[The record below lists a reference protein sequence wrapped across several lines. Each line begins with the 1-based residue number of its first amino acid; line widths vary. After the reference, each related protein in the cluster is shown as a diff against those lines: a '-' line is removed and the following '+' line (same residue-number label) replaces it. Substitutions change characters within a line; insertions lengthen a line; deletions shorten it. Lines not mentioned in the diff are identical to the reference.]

1 MTLPLRHLLAVALFV
16 PFLLAPAAVFVAARY
31 ALDILHDQLNSTTGD
46 DEMEKPLPDL
56 PTAAS
61 RRRTPSNLTLTV
73 DARAHL
79 HRFLLHTLGEESEL
93 REKDNWA
100 ERLGTALND
109 LGAGVENGGWLAG
122 LRRARYVR
130 KRHHDEEEKR
140 RAEEDGRKDKEEE
153 ERARNRTAKGRSKL
167 KEVVVEDE
175 PVDDGPSGELLA
187 ASLEQL
193 REAALRPVV
202 PSAKPSM
209 KHLFLSVSGP
219 PSEPVEDMGFKL
231 IRTTTLHC
239 SFNPG
244 EFALPK
250 SASGEDVREPV
261 VLYGLHEWD
270 ASLLSSDDPFQ
281 VVGGTFVF
289 RGVTAHPQYHA
300 LCRVLRLAVFAYL
313 SLLLEQDLLSN
324 SDVELHYPKVTIPN
338 LPTFPPTVERSS
350 SSADVKEKQLRRRD
364 SGSGLWSF
372 LSKKTE
378 DLLHR
383 ATHVSPLGRRGSV
396 DLAFGQ
402 KVSRA
407 TSLPQGPDGGFLSR
421 RLSML
426 SGSAAPRAP
435 QESENEA
442 QAATFAA
449 VVKRMDAWKDLLS
462 TSPNVAFPPPSFV
475 LSIADKE
482 TQDPTRRPLG
492 DEKAALSSLLG
503 WQGKEPPGKGVVG
516 VSGFVRH
523 QGITVMYSEHVP
535 GASVLSNPPAL
546 SKSDTASIESQIP
559 MRTPCWGHRRKWINY
574 RYYRCGRHWDES
586 LGEAIIRWCEAG
598 EDHCGHPDC
607 QFNRGEH
614 DMRWIHGG
622 LRLLATVSV
631 PTSSDASTSD
641 DSVRMWVSCAVCEK
655 ESPKRIM
662 HDGTY
667 LISFAKFLELLV
679 YSPAIHALSPPLCEH
694 TTFPEKPWA
703 PADTPIPHARF
714 DIIRHFSHKGRVV
727 TMTLADVREVFEV
740 HVPRLQILR
749 RKAGEKKPVPDPT
762 PIQHPTAQG
771 SSVLGES
778 HKVLRREIMRWWQG
792 LSDRMDQLEEKFVSD
807 HPSSFHKSL
816 PRLPS
821 ADDAYEPE
829 DEEQLSTPKV
839 HPKEP
844 PSTPQTLTASLP
856 EESNGTASRSSLS
869 SEEDRTPRPS
879 QFRAGS
885 ASTTDSVLT
894 SSTDLSSSSTT
905 ADGADSLQLL
915 AGLRFKFQQY
925 EQELYSELAHTSEK
939 NLNDVRRSFVTAARG
954 ATKRLAA
961 WEKKHAS
968 GAQGRPGAQAD
979 VLEVPEPEWWKSGCH
994 AVPGGNIIVRED
1006 DWGSIIAFTLST
1018 ADYQRELSNMS
1029 TTRSAPTP
1037 AAAPAPT
1044 EAATSSRPSIF
1055 RAPESFRRFVSG
1067 STPHQPDPDLD
1078 DTGWQEPETYSAVIS
1093 RKEHPREPA
1102 ALAAIRDVLRQK
1114 PSADSGT
1121 SSSLLTAAGITS
1133 GRTSGTE
1140 TPRSARAKP
1149 AVEVSTLAA
1158 DGLVSGMPVTV
1169 ESAGK
1174 ILHEL
1179 EAVSKANAS
1188 RSSLSES
1195 RRLSSGFFEATIRRG
1210 KASSLMTDG
1219 DGSTIQDGAGSSIN
1233 VTPPPLP
1240 PKDDGELKEG
1250 EEPPKGPGSVGSD
1263 AEQPPPTPAKS
1274 GFTSSFTNSLTS
1286 AMRYVFKPEEL
1297 PRPPSGMSHHGLLL
1311 SADAPAIDER
1321 PHIKYDWTIGKRLRF
1336 SCTVYY
1342 AKQFDQLRRR
1352 CGVDDVFM
1360 RSMARSENWAAEGGK
1375 SRSNFWKTADNRFII
1390 KTLVNAWNV
1399 ADLQVLIDL
1408 GPSYF
1413 RYMEATASKATVL
1426 AKLLGF
1432 YTVEIRNL
1440 ETGNTQAKAD
1450 LLVMENL
1457 FFDRNITKTFDLKG
1471 IQGRKIKDRSG
1482 SHSKTLF
1489 DGEWI
1494 EGQQRALTL
1503 VRTHS
1508 KVVLQEAIKADCE
1521 FLARSNIMDYS
1532 LLLGVDEENKEMIC
1546 GLVDTIGSYTF
1557 AKTLEYKAKQGL
1569 NSSKEVT
1576 VVPPHEYQER
1586 FVGAMD
1592 DYFLACPDKWTRPLD
1607 NTPVPEDYRDLP
1619 SVL

>member
-1 MTLPLRHLLAVALFV
+1 MTLPLRLLLAVALFL
-16 PFLLAPAAVFVAARY
+16 PFLLGPAAVLVAARY
-31 ALDILHDQLNSTTGD
+31 ALDILNDQLNSKLGA

-56 PTAAS
+56 PAGNVAAS
-61 RRRTPSNLTLTV
+61 RRRSNLALTV
-73 DARAHL
+73 EARAHL
-79 HRFLLHTLGEESEL
+79 HRFVLRALEEESDV
-93 REKDNWA
+93 RDKGVWA
-100 ERLGTALND
+100 ERVGAALNE
-109 LGAGVENGGWLAG
+109 LGAAVEHGGWLAG

-130 KRHHDEEEKR
+130 KRLHDEEEKR
-140 RAEEDGRKDKEEE
+140 RVEEHTRKDKEEE
-153 ERARNRTAKGRSKL
+153 ERARDRTAKRRSKL
-167 KEVVVEDE
+167 KEAVTVEDE
-175 PVDDGPSGELLA
+175 PVDDEPNVEALVT
-187 ASLEQL
+187 SLEQL
-193 REAALRPVV
+193 REAALRPAV
-202 PSAKPSM
+202 STAKPSL
-209 KHLFLSVSGP
+209 KHLVLMVSGVP
-219 PSEPVEDMGFKL
+219 SSEPSEDMGFKL
-231 IRTTTLHC
+231 IRSTTLHC

-244 EFALPK
+244 EFAFPK
-250 SASGEDVREPV
+250 TVSGEDVTEPV

-270 ASLLSSDDPFQ
+270 ASLLSSDDPFK
-281 VVGGTFVF
+281 VVGGTFAL
-289 RGVTAHPQYHA
+289 RGVVSLPQCDA
-300 LCRVLRLAVFAYL
+300 LRRVLHLAVFTYL
-313 SLLLEQDLLSN
+313 SLLLEQALLSN
-324 SDVELHYPKVTIPN
+324 SDVELHYPKGAIPN
-338 LPTFPPTVERSS
+338 LPTFPPTVERPSS
-350 SSADVKEKQLRRRD
+350 STDVKEKLRRQE

-383 ATHVSPLGRRGSV
+383 AAHAAPIGRRGSV
-396 DLAFGQ
+396 DLAFDP

-407 TSLPQGPDGGFLSR
+407 ASLPQAPDGGFLSR
-421 RLSML
+421 KLSML
-426 SGSAAPRAP
+426 SGPVAPRAP
-435 QESENEA
+435 QESDEA
-442 QAATFAA
+442 HAATFAA
-449 VVKRMDAWKDLLS
+449 VVKRMDAWKHLLS
-462 TSPNVAFPPPSFV
+462 TSPGVAFPPPPFL

-482 TQDPTRRPLG
+482 TKDPGRRPLG
-492 DEKAALSSLLG
+492 DEKAALTSLLG
-503 WQGKEPPGKGVVG
+503 WQGKESLGKGVVG

-523 QGITVMYSEHVP
+523 QGLTVMYSEHVP
-535 GASVLSNPPAL
+535 GASVLANLPTL
-546 SKSDTASIESQIP
+546 SKSDSASAETQIAV
-559 MRTPCWGHRRKWINY
+559 RTPCWGHRRKWINY
-574 RYYRCGRHWDES
+574 RYYGRGRHWDES
-586 LGEAIIRWCEAG
+586 LGEAIVRWCEAAG
-598 EDHCGHPDC
+598 DACGHPDC
-607 QFNRGEH
+607 HFSRGEH
-614 DMRWIHGG
+614 DMRWIHNGV
-622 LRLLATVSV
+622 RLLAAVSL

-641 DSVRMWVSCAVCEK
+641 DSVRMWVGCAVCGK
-655 ESPKRIM
+655 ESPKRVM

-667 LISFAKFLELLV
+667 LVSFAKFLELLV
-679 YSPAIHALSPPLCEH
+679 YSPAIHALSPQLCEH

-703 PADTPIPHARF
+703 PANTPIPQARF
-714 DIIRHFSHKGRVV
+714 NIIRRFSHKGRVV
-727 TMTLADVREVFEV
+727 TMTLADVRDVFEV

-749 RKAGEKKPVPDPT
+749 RKAGEKKPLPDPLST
-762 PIQHPTAQG
+762 QHAMRSG
-771 SSVLGES
+771 SSVLGNA

-792 LSDRMDQLEEKFVSD
+792 LSDRMDQLEENFVSD
-807 HPSSFHKSL
+807 HPSAFHKSL

-821 ADDAYEPE
+821 ADDACEPE
-829 DEEQLSTPKV
+829 EDPLSTPKV
-839 HPKEP
+839 RPKQP
-844 PSTPQTLTASLP
+844 PGNPSTPKAGGNASYTFLP
-856 EESNGTASRSSLS
+856 SARDSTPHASQYGS
-869 SEEDRTPRPS
+869 T
-879 QFRAGS
+879 S
-885 ASTTDSVLT
+885 ASTTDSVIT
-894 SSTDLSSSSTT
+894 SSTDVSSTST
-905 ADGADSLQLL
+905 MDDADSLQLL
-915 AGLRFKFQQY
+915 AGLRYKFQRL
-925 EQELYSELAHTSEK
+925 EQELYSELSHTSGK

-968 GAQGRPGAQAD
+968 NAQRDPGTQAD
-979 VLEVPEPEWWKSGCH
+979 VHDVPEPEWWKSGCH

-1018 ADYQRELSNMS
+1018 ADYQRELLNMS
-1029 TTRSAPTP
+1029 TTRSAPAP
-1037 AAAPAPT
+1037 AVAPT
-1044 EAATSSRPSIF
+1044 EEAMMTRPSIF
-1055 RAPESFRRFVSG
+1055 RTPESFRRFVSG

-1114 PSADSGT
+1114 ASVDSGT
-1121 SSSLLTAAGITS
+1121 SSSLLTAAGLS
-1133 GRTSGTE
+1133 MGRTSGTE
-1140 TPRSARAKP
+1140 TLRSARAKP

-1158 DGLVSGMPVTV
+1158 DGLVGGMPATV

-1174 ILHEL
+1174 ILHDL

-1188 RSSLSES
+1188 RTSLSDS
-1195 RRLSSGFFEATIRRG
+1195 HRLSSGFFEATIRRA
-1210 KASSLMTDG
+1210 KASSIMTDS
-1219 DGSTIQDGAGSSIN
+1219 DGSTIQDGAGSN
-1233 VTPPPLP
+1233 TVATPPPPP
-1240 PKDDGELKEG
+1240 PKDVAELGEG
-1250 EEPPKGPGSVGSD
+1250 EQGFRGPGSVASD
-1263 AEQPPPTPAKS
+1263 AESPPTPTKS

-1297 PRPPSGMSHHGLLL
+1297 PRPSSGMSHHGLL
-1311 SADAPAIDER
+1311 STDAPAIDER

-1342 AKQFDQLRRR
+1342 AKQFDQLRKR
-1352 CGVDDVFM
+1352 CGVDDVFVK
-1360 RSMARSENWAAEGGK
+1360 SMARSENWVAEGGK

-1413 RYMEATASKATVL
+1413 RYMEATASKPTVL

-1440 ETGNTQAKAD
+1440 ENGNTQAKAD

-1457 FFDRNITKTFDLKG
+1457 FYDRKITKTFDLKG
-1471 IQGRKIKDRSG
+1471 IQGRRIKASSG

-1532 LLLGVDEENKEMIC
+1532 LLLGVDEESKEMVC

-1576 VVPPHEYQER
+1576 VVPPNEYQER